1 MTLSDPGATPAPAAA
16 SGSND
21 ADSVGHLTRSAAV
34 VSVATM
40 ASRVLG
46 LVRDL
51 TLAYRFGA
59 SNSMDAF
66 YVAFRIPNLMRDLF
80 AEGVMSSAFVPTFT
94 RRLTTSGRDDA
105 WRLGSQ
111 LINALLVVTGF
122 IVIVGMIFA
131 APLTRLFAQDFSQ
144 VPGKLE
150 LTTQLTRVMLPF
162 LTLVAVAVACMG
174 MLNSIRRFFV
184 PALSPAMYNVSLILS
199 AVVLVPLMPRAGF
212 EPIMAIAFGVLVGGL
227 GQIAA
232 QHWMLRR
239 EGFRYRLT
247 LNPKDRGL
255 REILGLMGPG
265 TIAGAA
271 MQLNL
276 LVNTILATSQGSGA
290 VSWLTYAFRVMYLPI
305 GVFGVAIAT
314 AALPVLSQHAATGQL
329 SEMRK
334 TVSQGLR
341 LMLMALVPAA
351 VGLSILAE
359 PIIRLIFERGSFTA
373 TDTQATALALVCY
386 APGIVGYSAVRLAVP
401 GFYAL
406 GTSLTPAV
414 VSIAT
419 VGLNIVLNL
428 LLVRVMG
435 YPGLALGTAIAA
447 LTNAGILL
455 VLLGRRLEGLEG
467 SKTADCFLRILL
479 AAGVMGVAVQAT
491 DRWFATHW
499 PDSGLLVSLLALGA
513 EITLGITI
521 LATAARLLRIT
532 EFNLV
537 KDRLLTA
544 LSRIRLR

>member
-1 MTLSDPGATPAPAAA
+1 MTLPDPGATPATAAA
-16 SGSND
+16 SGTND
-21 ADSVGHLTRSAAV
+21 ADSRGHLTRSAAI

-40 ASRVLG
+40 ASRLLG

-59 SNSMDAF
+59 SNAMDAF

-94 RRLTTSGRDDA
+94 RRLTTSGRDEA
-105 WRLGSQ
+105 WRLGAQ
-111 LINALLVVTGF
+111 LINALLVVTGL
-122 IVIVGMIFA
+122 IVIIGMIFA
-131 APLTRLFAQDFSQ
+131 TPLTKLFAQDFSL

-174 MLNSIRRFFV
+174 MLNSMRRFFV

-199 AVVLVPLMPRAGF
+199 AVILVPLMPRVGF

-232 QHWMLRR
+232 QYWMLRR
-239 EGFRYRLT
+239 EGFRYRFT
-247 LNPKDRGL
+247 LNPKDSGL
-255 REILGLMGPG
+255 REVLGLMGPG

-305 GVFGVAIAT
+305 GIFGVAIAT
-314 AALPVLSQHAATGQL
+314 AALPVLSRHAATGQL
-329 SEMRK
+329 GKMRQ

-341 LMLMALVPAA
+341 LMLVALVPAA
-351 VGLSILAE
+351 VGLTVLAE
-359 PIIRLIFERGSFTA
+359 PIIQLIFERGSFTA
-373 TDTQATALALVCY
+373 ADTQATAVALAYY

-419 VGLNIVLNL
+419 VGLNILLNL

-435 YPGLALGTAIAA
+435 YPGLALGTTIAA

-455 VLLGRRLEGLEG
+455 ILLGRRMEGLEG
-467 SKTADCFLRILL
+467 SKTADCFLRILF

-513 EITLGITI
+513 EITLGVTV